1 LNPAEEVEAVT
12 ETEQASGSA
21 CPDCHALVA
30 DLDAHERW
38 HVRLVTDL
46 AKAVNKDLHPKSA
59 SAG

>member
-1 LNPAEEVEAVT
+1 MT
-12 ETEQASGSA
+12 QSEQTSGSA
-21 CPDCHALVA
+21 CPDCHALVE

-46 AKAVNKDLHPKSA
+46 AKAVEKDRRKAA